1 MKVGDLVRNIHTVR
15 GSEADEH
22 GIIVGLSLSKVS
34 SQRTKFWWR
43 EKDGNDLVKVMWFP
57 NGLVE
62 YMTWMDKDDLEV
74 LCK

>member
-22 GIIVGLSLSKVS
+22 GIIVED
-34 SQRTKFWWR
+34 R
-43 EKDGNDLVKVMWFP
+43 EGWDDPDLVKVMWFP

>member
-1 MKVGDLVRNIHTVR
+1 MKLGDLVRNKHTVR

-22 GIIVGLSLSKVS
+22 GIIVGVGEI
-34 SQRTKFWWR
+34 T
-43 EKDGNDLVKVMWFP
+43 EAVVKVMWFP

-74 LCK
+74 LNV